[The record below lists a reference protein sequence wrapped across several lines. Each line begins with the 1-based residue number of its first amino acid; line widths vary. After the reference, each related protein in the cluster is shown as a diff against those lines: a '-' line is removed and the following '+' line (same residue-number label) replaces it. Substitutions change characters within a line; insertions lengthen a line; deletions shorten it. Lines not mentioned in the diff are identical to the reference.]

1 MADDSADAWV
11 DNSMFEGLFARAL
24 QVSEAMAA
32 ELRSVGFDPK
42 NPKPRYPNKVW
53 RDSLEVAR
61 RHEYPTL
68 SHEEGM
74 RALGRR
80 FVDGFFQTIIGKF
93 VAVALPMLG
102 NSMMQKRV
110 PGMFKMARKDLEVSS
125 VEETPNRYRLIF
137 KDRHP
142 SPEFVA
148 GFMEGIGFHLKRPAS
163 ARIENRNADGYH
175 LVIDSDQAHRA

>member
-1 MADDSADAWV
+1 MPESQDAWV
-11 DNSMFEGLFARAL
+11 DNSMFEGLFVRAL
-24 QVSEAMAA
+24 RPTEAMAA
-32 ELRSVGFDPK
+32 ELKSVGYDLK
-42 NPKPRYPNKVW
+42 NPQPQYKNHVW
-53 RDSLEVAR
+53 RQALEVAR

-68 SHEEGM
+68 SHDEGM

-102 NSMMQKRV
+102 SRMMQRRV

-125 VEETPNRYRLIF
+125 VEESPTRYRLIF
-137 KDRHP
+137 KDRNP

-148 GFMEGIGFHLKRPAS
+148 GFLEGIGFHLKRPAK
-163 ARIENRNADGYH
+163 ARVENFTAEGYE
-175 LVIDSDQAHRA
+175 VVVDSEQAHQP